1 MGGAAVVKLL
11 LDTHIWIWSVA
22 EPERLSSGVRTELES
37 PDNEIWLS
45 PISVWEFLIL
55 VEKGRL
61 IPGMPARLWIA
72 QAMTRLPTR
81 EAPLTHDIAHE
92 SRVLDLPHE
101 DPADRFLAATAK
113 VLELTLVTADR
124 RLARSRQFAVLSN

>member
-1 MGGAAVVKLL
+1 MRLL
-11 LDTHIWIWSVA
+11 LDTHIWISSVA
-22 EPERLSSGVRTELES
+22 EPERRSSRVRSALES
-37 PDNEIWLS
+37 TENEIWLS
-45 PISVWEFLIL
+45 PISIWEFLIL

-61 IPGMPARLWIA
+61 IPGMPAGQWV
-72 QAMTRLPTR
+72 QEAMTRLPTR
-81 EAPLTHDIAHE
+81 EAPLTHDIAQE

-124 RLARSRQFAVLSN
+124 RLTGSREFAVLSN

>member
-1 MGGAAVVKLL
+1 A
-11 LDTHIWIWSVA
+11 
-22 EPERLSSGVRTELES
+22 LES
-37 PDNEIWLS
+37 PENEIWLS
-45 PISVWEFLIL
+45 PISIWEFLLL

-61 IPGMPARLWIA
+61 TPGMPPRQWIA
-72 QAMTRLPTR
+72 ETMNRLPTR
-81 EAPLTHDIAHE
+81 EAPVTHEVAQQ

-124 RLARSRQFAVLSN
+124 RLTGSRQFAVLSN

>member
-1 MGGAAVVKLL
+1 MKLL

-61 IPGMPARLWIA
+61 TPGIPARQWIA
-72 QAMTRLPTR
+72 EAMSRLPAR
-81 EAPLTHDIAHE
+81 EAPLTHDIAQE

-113 VLELTLVTADR
+113 ALELTLVTADR
-124 RLARSRQFAVLSN
+124 RLARSREFAVLSN

>member
-1 MGGAAVVKLL
+1 MRLL

-22 EPERLSSGVRTELES
+22 EPERLSSRVRNVLES
-37 PDNEIWLS
+37 PENEIWLS
-45 PISVWEFLIL
+45 PISIWEFLRL

-61 IPGMPARLWIA
+61 TPGMPAQQWIA
-72 QAMTRLPTR
+72 ETMTRLPAR
-81 EAPLTHDIAHE
+81 EAPLTHDIAQE

-113 VLELTLVTADR
+113 VLELTLVTADG
-124 RLARSRQFAVLSN
+124 RLSGSREFSVLSN

>member
-1 MGGAAVVKLL
+1 MRLL

-22 EPERLSSGVRTELES
+22 EPERLSSRVRKELES
-37 PDNEIWLS
+37 PANEIWLS

-61 IPGMPARLWIA
+61 IPGMPARQWIA
-72 QAMTRLPTR
+72 EAMARLPTR
-81 EAPLTHDIAHE
+81 EASLTHNIAQQ
-92 SRVLDLPHE
+92 SRVLDLPHD

-113 VLELTLVTADR
+113 VLELTLVTADG
-124 RLARSRQFAVLSN
+124 RLARSREFAVLSN